1 MGDHG
6 MDETQTVPAL
16 GKTPPLCQA
25 ISKDDSRGGI
35 DGAQQTTLHVA
46 LQEQSRCEKSS
57 FNMLVTSVEMN
68 NTGSQQQN
76 SEQARMMH
84 VGPRPHAEPLLPPID
99 FHEGSAKVE
108 NKRWKNLIA
117 QAKGRQRKID
127 LDMFLQQKLR
137 TLKFETVT
145 LKCTANIER

>member
-6 MDETQTVPAL
+6 MDKTQTVPAL

-25 ISKDDSRGGI
+25 ISEDDSRGI

-46 LQEQSRCEKSS
+46 LQEQSRCKKLS
-57 FNMLVTSVEMN
+57 FSMLATSVGMN

-76 SEQARMMH
+76 SEQGRMIH

-99 FHEGSAKVE
+99 RHEGSAKVQK
-108 NKRWKNLIA
+108 KRWNNRIA
-117 QAKGRQRKID
+117 QAKARQRKID

-137 TLKFETVT
+137 TLKFATVT
-145 LKCTANIER
+145 LKCTENIER